1 MRIAVLSQVFIRGV
15 FQNVDIFE
23 HFLGLVQST
32 AKGNDILENIV
43 AMHQFNGCLSKKKI
57 CDSDEAPAMIGKIK
71 GVVVLFKNNIMN
83 LE

>member
-1 MRIAVLSQVFIRGV
+1 MFIRGV

-23 HFLGLVQST
+23 HFLGLVKST
-32 AKGNDILENIV
+32 AKGNEILENIV
-43 AMHQFNGCLSKKKI
+43 AMHQFNGCLSKKKNF
-57 CDSDEAPAMIGKIK
+57 CDSDGAPAMIGKIK